1 MVLTLITINL
11 MVTIITFF
19 TRIFHMYLVED
30 PNQYCE
36 KINNFY
42 VVLLCSIPV
51 LNLYFLCCFICKIF
65 LMVPNNLEKKMNKN
79 FVTLFIT
86 TILKKGI

>member
-1 MVLTLITINL
+1 MVLMLITINL

-19 TRIFHMYLVED
+19 ARTLHMYLVED
-30 PNQYCE
+30 INQYCE

-51 LNLYFLCCFICKIF
+51 LNLYFLSCFICKLF
-65 LMVPNNLEKKMNKN
+65 LMSPDN
-79 FVTLFIT
+79 
-86 TILKKGI
+86 LKKR

>member
-19 TRIFHMYLVED
+19 ARIFHMYLVED

-42 VVLLCSIPV
+42 IVLLCSIPV

>member
-1 MVLTLITINL
+1 MILTLVTINL

-19 TRIFHMYLVED
+19 ARTFYMYLVED

-65 LMVPNNLEKKMNKN
+65 LMVPNNLEKKINKN
-79 FVTLFIT
+79 FFALFIA

>member
-1 MVLTLITINL
+1 MVLMLITINL

-19 TRIFHMYLVED
+19 ARTLHMYLVED

-51 LNLYFLCCFICKIF
+51 LNLYFLSCFICKLF
-65 LMVPNNLEKKMNKN
+65 LMSPDNLKKKINNN
-79 FVTLFIT
+79 FFTLFIT

>member
-11 MVTIITFF
+11 MIAILTFF
-19 TRIFHMYLVED
+19 ARMFYMHLVED

-42 VVLLCSIPV
+42 VILLCSIPV
-51 LNLYFLCCFICKIF
+51 LNLYFLFCFIYKIF
-65 LMVPNNLEKKMNKN
+65 VMVPDNLEKKMNKN

>member
-19 TRIFHMYLVED
+19 ARTFHMYLVED
-30 PNQYCE
+30 TNQYCE

-51 LNLYFLCCFICKIF
+51 LNLYFLSCFICKLF
-65 LMVPNNLEKKMNKN
+65 LMSPDN
-79 FVTLFIT
+79 
-86 TILKKGI
+86 LKKR

>member
-11 MVTIITFF
+11 MVTIVTFF
-19 TRIFHMYLVED
+19 ARTIHMILVED

-42 VVLLCSIPV
+42 VILLCSIPV

-65 LMVPNNLEKKMNKN
+65 LMVPNNLEKNINKN
-79 FVTLFIT
+79 FITLFIT

>member
-11 MVTIITFF
+11 MVTIVTFF
-19 TRIFHMYLVED
+19 ARTIHMILVED

-42 VVLLCSIPV
+42 VILLCSIPV

-65 LMVPNNLEKKMNKN
+65 LMVPNNLEKNINKN
-79 FVTLFIT
+79 FITLFIT
-86 TILKKGI
+86 TIFKKGI

>member
-1 MVLTLITINL
+1 MILTLVTLNL

-19 TRIFHMYLVED
+19 ARTIHMILVED
-30 PNQYCE
+30 INQYCE

-51 LNLYFLCCFICKIF
+51 LNLYFLSCFICKLF
-65 LMVPNNLEKKMNKN
+65 LMSPDNLKKKVNNN
-79 FVTLFIT
+79 FFTLFIT

>member
-1 MVLTLITINL
+1 MILTLVTINL

-19 TRIFHMYLVED
+19 ARTFHMYLVKD
-30 PNQYCE
+30 ANQYCE
-36 KINNFY
+36 KISNFY

-65 LMVPNNLEKKMNKN
+65 LMVPDNFKNKIDKN
-79 FVTLFIT
+79 FFTLFIT
-86 TILKKGI
+86 AILKKGI

>member
-1 MVLTLITINL
+1 MILTLVTLNL

-19 TRIFHMYLVED
+19 ARTLHMYLVED
-30 PNQYCE
+30 ANQYCE
-36 KINNFY
+36 KISNFY

-65 LMVPNNLEKKMNKN
+65 LMVPNNLEKKIDRN

-86 TILKKGI
+86 AILKKGI